1 MVPDVNSSAADV
13 RSTVLVNSLEFNK
26 DPYSPQ
32 RVAERLAEVKA
43 RETAKSREEQIRIN
57 EIVAAKQVA
66 HKIKRKAQ
74 MEVAS
79 RQEEQ
84 ARREELLMIN
94 EKIRQS
100 PWQSPATQRDP
111 PSREI

>member
-1 MVPDVNSSAADV
+1 MSS
-13 RSTVLVNSLEFNK
+13 S
-26 DPYSPQ
+26 
-32 RVAERLAEVKA
+32 RLTTHV
-43 RETAKSREEQIRIN
+43 AKSREEQIRIN